1 MRPPIVT
8 GVCPVLETPFTAEG
22 EIDEASFAALV
33 KFQVDAGVPGVMFP
47 GFADVTSPPNR
58 YGRRDPGASRVY
70 LRAARRSGPASAAL
84 GRCWRL
90 ACDARERE
98 RL

>member
-33 KFQVDAGVPGVMFP
+33 EFQVGAGVHGVMLP
-47 GFADVTSPPNR
+47 GFAE
-58 YGRRDPGASRVY
+58 SRH
-70 LRAARRSGPASAAL
+70 LRTGTDAAIRARRGSTCAQHVVAQPASAAL